1 MLWRKAL
8 RYWTSILV
16 VCAITYVSLLREVH
30 VSLPPIEGIDK
41 WAHGLM
47 YMVLAVVLLWDSQ
60 KAGVVQATKWVLAL
74 AFPIIYGGLIEILQ
88 EQYFFP
94 RTGDWMDWI
103 ADCIGTGMGVL
114 IWIIGEKIHA
124 RRMAQ

>member
-1 MLWRKAL
+1 M
-8 RYWTSILV
+8 
-16 VCAITYVSLLREVH
+16 VCAITYVSLLREVQ

-47 YMVLAVVLLWDSQ
+47 YMVLAVVLLWNSQ
-60 KAGVVQATKWVLAL
+60 KAGVVQAAKWVLAL

-114 IWIIGEKIHA
+114 IWIIGEKLHA